1 MARPRIPLQELAA
14 AELRPI
20 LEALKETVD
29 VDEATWA
36 VFADAL
42 GDALLLGA
50 NLGARAVV
58 AVAEELGV
66 TLDVELDM
74 RPGNGSSRD

>member
-1 MARPRIPLQELAA
+1 MARPRIPLQELVA
-14 AELRPI
+14 AELLPI
-20 LEALKETVD
+20 VKALKETVD
-29 VDEATWA
+29 VDDATWA

-42 GDALLLGA
+42 GDALLAGA

-66 TLDVELDM
+66 TLDLDLDM
-74 RPGNGSSRD
+74 RPGNGFPPL